1 MIDTLPRHHRPTAP
15 TRGGRLAPWLIVIVF
30 LLQFLAAAEHH
41 HDPKA
46 KTAHCVTCTLHAQP
60 HAPPP
65 AAVPAAA
72 PFSWTLLHGVAAAR
86 PLPAPA
92 ARTSHLRP
100 PAHAPPALLPT

>member
-92 ARTSHLRP
+92 ARTSYLRP